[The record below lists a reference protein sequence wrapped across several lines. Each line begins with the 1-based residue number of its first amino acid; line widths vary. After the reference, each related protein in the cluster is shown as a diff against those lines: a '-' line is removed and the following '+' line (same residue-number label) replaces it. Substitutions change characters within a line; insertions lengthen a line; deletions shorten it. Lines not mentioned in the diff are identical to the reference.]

1 MQTKSTK
8 TKETNVYG
16 NYVTPH
22 TFAAFKAI
30 THINAQMKRK
40 GHKEA
45 INQDRREREN
55 NAGFS
60 RNNHQTVFIDINF
73 FHRVYASI
81 PEGADK
87 EWVAKTKQ
95 RNQEQKEEKTERKRC
110 EE

>member
-1 MQTKSTK
+1 MQTKSTN

-30 THINAQMKRK
+30 THTNAQMKRK

-45 INQDRREREN
+45 INQDRREKKRWFLKIQPPN
-55 NAGFS
+55 GF
-60 RNNHQTVFIDINF
+60 HWYQF
-73 FHRVYASI
+73 FYRVYASI

-110 EE
+110 KE